1 MKSLENILL
10 SYLENH
16 PPSREL
22 FRKLKQAGNLY
33 LIGGVLREYRDRGAL
48 RDLRDIDIIIDV
60 REQDVWKE
68 ILDRY
73 LPKKNSFGGYKLVC
87 SALIVDIWPL
97 EETWAYREGYVVCKP
112 EEYVMNLPKTVFL
125 NLDAI
130 IYDFNKDIWYD
141 EKYLEA
147 MNSRV
152 IDVVL
157 EKNPR
162 ILLNIVRAMVLKKR
176 YGMSFSD
183 GLRKIIREQMNLEKD
198 FTGRLLEI
206 QEERYKKVILSGEEI
221 EKELEELG

>member
-1 MKSLENILL
+1 
-10 SYLENH
+10 
-16 PPSREL
+16 
-22 FRKLKQAGNLY
+22 
-33 LIGGVLREYRDRGAL
+33 
-48 RDLRDIDIIIDV
+48 
-60 REQDVWKE
+60 
-68 ILDRY
+68 
-73 LPKKNSFGGYKLVC
+73 
-87 SALIVDIWPL
+87 
-97 EETWAYREGYVVCKP
+97 
-112 EEYVMNLPKTVFL
+112 MNLPKTVFL

-130 IYDFNKDIWYD
+130 IYDFNENIWHD

-183 GLRKIIREQMNLEKD
+183 GLQKIIREQMNLEKD

-221 EKELEELG
+221 EKELEELR

>member
-1 MKSLENILL
+1 MKSLDTIIFN
-10 SYLENH
+10 YLENY
-16 PPSREL
+16 PPSLEL
-22 FRKLKQAGNLY
+22 FRKLKHAGNLY
-33 LIGGVLREYRDRGAL
+33 LIGGVLREYRDRGEL
-48 RDLRDIDIIIDV
+48 RDLRDIDIIIDI
-60 REQDVWKE
+60 RERSRWEE
-68 ILDRY
+68 ILETHR
-73 LPKKNSFGGYKLVC
+73 PKKNSFGGYKLVC

-112 EEYVMNLPKTVFL
+112 EEYAMNLPKTVFL

-141 EKYLEA
+141 EKYLDA

-157 EKNPR
+157 EKNPW